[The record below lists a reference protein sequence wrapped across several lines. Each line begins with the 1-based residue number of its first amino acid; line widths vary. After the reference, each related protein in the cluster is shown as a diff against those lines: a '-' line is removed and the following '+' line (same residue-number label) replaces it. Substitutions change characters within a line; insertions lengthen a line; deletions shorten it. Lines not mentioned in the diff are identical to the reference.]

1 MDISTS
7 TTVFLDYLLLEKGL
21 SQNTIDAYKNDLI
34 EFTNFVKSKEKK
46 KQINI
51 LSINKQLVLDYYKT
65 LNEKQ
70 FSKATLQR
78 KYSSLNQFF
87 KYLIK
92 QKVIKQ
98 NPMLS
103 MRRQKKEF
111 KLPKFLSVMET
122 EKLLSIINP
131 IESKKQ
137 LRDRLILEM
146 LYSTGMRVSE
156 LCELPLKSV
165 LIKNQRNTNEYQFLT
180 IKGKGQKER
189 IVPLRANIF
198 PLLQEYIISLTN
210 KKQKYLFSS
219 FGKKT
224 HIDRR
229 TIVNIIKQVAI
240 KAGIDPQ
247 KVSPHTMRHS
257 FATHLLQKGL
267 DIREI
272 QELLGHA
279 SINTTAIYAKINTN
293 TAKEVLKKHHPLGN
307 KK

>member
-122 EKLLSIINP
+122 EKLLSINNP

>member
-1 MDISTS
+1 MNISASITA
-7 TTVFLDYLLLEKGL
+7 FLDHLLLEKGL

-34 EFTNFVKSKEKK
+34 EFTNFVKSKERK

-92 QKVIKQ
+92 QKIIKQ
-98 NPMLS
+98 NPILS

-111 KLPKFLSVMET
+111 KLPKFLSVKEM
-122 EKLLSIINP
+122 EKLLSINNP
-131 IESKKQ
+131 IEGKKP

-165 LIKNQRNTNEYQFLT
+165 LIQKKQNNSEYQFIT

-189 IVPLRANIF
+189 IVPLRDDIL
-198 PLLQEYIISLTN
+198 PLLQEYIISITN

-219 FGKKT
+219 FGKKE

-229 TIVNIIKQVAI
+229 TIENIIKQTAM
-240 KAGIDPQ
+240 KAEIDPH

-272 QELLGHA
+272 QELLGHT

-293 TAKEVLKKHHPLGN
+293 KAKEVLKKYHPLGN